1 MIAVR
6 GTLAVAMTIVG
17 AIVVVRVA
25 ALGLHFES
33 LPGFVLGFAMIA
45 LGLHRLTLIARMRGG
60 AAR

>member
-6 GTLAVAMTIVG
+6 GALAVAMTICG

-25 ALGLHFES
+25 GLGLHAES
-33 LPGFVLGFAMIA
+33 LPGLVLGCAMMA
-45 LGLHRLTLIARMRGG
+45 LGVHRLTLLARMRR